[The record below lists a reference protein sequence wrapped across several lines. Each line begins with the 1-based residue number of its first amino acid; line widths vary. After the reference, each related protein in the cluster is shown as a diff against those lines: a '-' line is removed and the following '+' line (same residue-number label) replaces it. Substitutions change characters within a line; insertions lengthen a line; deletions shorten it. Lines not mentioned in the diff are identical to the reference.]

1 MKTARHL
8 MTPEPHTIRS
18 GDRLHEVMHFFL
30 AYQVHYAPVL
40 SPMGELLGLLS
51 DISVVKASL
60 RKYLSSEIG
69 ESIYAHRDLFEPAAT
84 VRDSARLDEIV
95 RVMMKSSSRRVLVL
109 DQGQQVI
116 GILSPRDIMKVL
128 VGKTDQLNEMHT
140 ELKDLE
146 FKTRQ
151 LELEV
156 QSIQQLMG
164 VYREIFEASPL
175 IMHSVD
181 ENGAIVM
188 ANRKAHEALGYNGGE
203 LIGKSI
209 FDLYP
214 HPVHDQAR
222 RGLET
227 IKETGAHASTM
238 TSMVRKDQSM
248 LNVDLVSSA
257 LRSPKGVFLG
267 TITAA
272 RPVDESRALLEAV
285 QELMNAKNPASA

>member
-1 MKTARHL
+1 MKTARQL
-8 MTPEPHTIRS
+8 MTPDPRTIRS
-18 GDRLHEVMHFFL
+18 GDRLTEVTQFFL
-30 AYQVHYAPVL
+30 TYQVHYAPVL
-40 SPMGELLGLLS
+40 SPMGEILGLLS

-69 ESIYAHRDLFEPAAT
+69 ESVYAHKDLFEVAST
-84 VRDSARLDEIV
+84 VRDSAKLDEVV
-95 RVMMKSSSRRVLVL
+95 RVMMKSTSRRVLVL
-109 DQGQQVI
+109 DQGEQVV
-116 GILSPRDIMKVL
+116 GIVSPRDIMKVL
-128 VGKTDQLNEMHT
+128 AGKNNQLSEMHT

-146 FKTRQ
+146 FKTKQ

-181 ENGAIVM
+181 ETGTLVM
-188 ANRKAHEALGYNGGE
+188 ANRKAHEALGYNQGE

-214 HPVHDQAR
+214 HTVHELAR
-222 RGLET
+222 QGLST
-227 IKETGAHASTM
+227 IRETGAHESTM

-285 QELMNAKNPASA
+285 QALMSEKNSPTP

>member
-1 MKTARHL
+1 MV
-8 MTPEPHTIRS
+8 RS
-18 GDRLHEVMHFFL
+18 GDRLTDVMQFFL
-30 AYQVHYAPVL
+30 TYQMHYTPVL

-60 RKYLSSEIG
+60 RKYLSSEYG
-69 ESIYAHRDLFEPAAT
+69 ASIYAHRDLFEAAHT
-84 VRDSARLDEIV
+84 VRDSAKLDEVV
-95 RVMMKSSSRRVLVL
+95 RTMMKAPSRRVLVI

-116 GILSPRDIMKVL
+116 GIVSPRDIMRVL
-128 VGKTDQLNEMHT
+128 AGKSELLDEMHT

-146 FKTRQ
+146 FKARQ

-181 ENGAIVM
+181 EHGQIVM
-188 ANRKAHEALGYNGGE
+188 ANRKAHEALGYIGGE

-214 HPVHDQAR
+214 HTVHDQAR
-222 RGLET
+222 KGLET
-227 IKETGAHASTM
+227 IKETGKHESTM

-248 LNVDLVSSA
+248 INVDLVSSA
-257 LRSPKGVFLG
+257 LRSPKGEFLG

-272 RPVDESRALLEAV
+272 RPVEETRALLEAV
-285 QELMNAKNPASA
+285 HDMINGLGEG

>member
-1 MKTARHL
+1 
-8 MTPEPHTIRS
+8 MTPAPRTVRS

-30 AYQVHYAPVL
+30 TYQVHYAPVL

-60 RKYLSSEIG
+60 RKYLSSEYG
-69 ESIYAHRDLFEPAAT
+69 QSIYAHKDLFEPAMT
-84 VRDSARLDEIV
+84 VRDSAKLDEVV
-95 RVMMKSSSRRVLVL
+95 RVMMKASSRRVLVI
-109 DQGQQVI
+109 DQGQQVA
-116 GILSPRDIMKVL
+116 GIVSPRDIMKVL
-128 VGKTDQLNEMHT
+128 AGKTDQLQEMHT
-140 ELKDLE
+140 KLKDLE

-181 ENGAIVM
+181 EHGLSVM
-188 ANRKAHEALGYNGGE
+188 ANRKAHEALGYYQGE

-214 HPVHDQAR
+214 HTVHELAR
-222 RGLET
+222 QGLTT
-227 IKETGAHASTM
+227 IKETGAHESTM

-248 LNVDLVSSA
+248 VNVDLVSSA

-272 RPVDESRALLEAV
+272 RPVEETRALLEAV
-285 QELMNAKNPASA
+285 QDLMSGKNPADGT